1 MAKKLTEKNVLLLT
15 AMLALVQENKGL
27 HKAVVEACGQE
38 LLDKVSSFAEQGNE
52 LDNKYDNDPYGY
64 VDLIVVTI
72 KSIVK

>member
-15 AMLALVQENKGL
+15 ALLALVQENRGL
-27 HKAVVEACGQE
+27 HKAVAEACGQE
-38 LLDKVSSFAEQGNE
+38 LLDKVASFAEQGNE
-52 LDNKYDNDPYGY
+52 LDDKYENDPYGY